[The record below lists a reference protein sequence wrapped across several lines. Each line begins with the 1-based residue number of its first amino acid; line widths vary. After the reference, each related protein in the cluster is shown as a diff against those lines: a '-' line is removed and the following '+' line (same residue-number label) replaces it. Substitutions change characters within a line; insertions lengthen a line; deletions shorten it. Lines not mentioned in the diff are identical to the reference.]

1 MAGPVLYSTNPLFTE
16 IVCDQYRGGRYELLW
31 CCEVFDPSSHGAH
44 SSAALIAPSSSPKPL
59 YYEVL
64 NAVRTSD
71 GGNQKLRDYRKTF
84 ARLARDWLSKGEIT
98 QFQHDD
104 IITLVRRNAFT
115 IWQPRLLVIPRELVE
130 SSHRL
135 QPVPAHKRAGV
146 GMEFQG
152 FNLMRSEFD
161 IIILEP

>member
-71 GGNQKLRDYRKTF
+71 GGNQSLGIPKNVRETG
-84 ARLARDWLSKGEIT
+84 ARLVEQRRDHPVSAR
-98 QFQHDD
+98 
-104 IITLVRRNAFT
+104 
-115 IWQPRLLVIPRELVE
+115 
-130 SSHRL
+130 
-135 QPVPAHKRAGV
+135 
-146 GMEFQG
+146 
-152 FNLMRSEFD
+152 
-161 IIILEP
+161 